1 MNASTHGAPRRRWSL
16 LVSLPI
22 VFVALALAAAP
33 AAAGGGEQASVAAA
47 RAATATFHS
56 LPTAQA
62 AGYVV
67 EVADLAGL
75 TCIADLE
82 DVPSMGAMG
91 VHYLDPGLI
100 PELTDPTFT
109 GAPSVDA
116 TQPEALVYGPG
127 PQGELRLVA
136 LEYLTLKA
144 PWDATHSGPPE
155 LFGQTFMTT
164 DAGNR
169 YGLPAFYSLHAWIWD
184 PNPNGMFEM
193 WNPRVTCP

>member
-1 MNASTHGAPRRRWSL
+1 MSISTYGPAHRRWRVL
-16 LVSLPI
+16 LSVPI
-22 VFVALALAAAP
+22 LIVAFALAAAP
-33 AAAGGGEQASVAAA
+33 VAARGGQASVAAA
-47 RAATATFHS
+47 RAATARLHTVS
-56 LPTAQA
+56 AGQA

-75 TCIADLE
+75 TCIADLA

-91 VHYLDPGLI
+91 VHYLDPSLI
-100 PELTDPTFT
+100 PELTDPTFD
-109 GAPSVDA
+109 GVPSVDA
-116 TQPEALVYGPG
+116 TQPELLVYAPG
-127 PQGELRLVA
+127 PQGQLRLVA

-155 LFGQTFMTT
+155 LFGQMFMTT